1 MYSDV
6 NSYEVTYFRT
16 RWSRENTY
24 LHFEHSQIGKNSA
37 FEQNHIKHS
46 FNPSCQDGLKKKN
59 NTIYFIYSVQRAT
72 LTGHETL
79 EEKYQKPNF

>member
-1 MYSDV
+1 MSG
-6 NSYEVTYFRT
+6 R
-16 RWSRENTY
+16 
-24 LHFEHSQIGKNSA
+24 
-37 FEQNHIKHS
+37 IKK
-46 FNPSCQDGLKKKN
+46 KKKN